1 MLNNIFIDKSYIIP
15 ELLNIKKPLLLCR
28 PRGFGKTFFIQTL
41 SSYFKN
47 ECKAIFTFS
56 LGDFIY
62 KEAEDL
68 DKILERYLFN
78 FSQTYGYQIEENR
91 TLTDNICR
99 IFLEA
104 YQKTGKKI
112 VILIDDYDA
121 AVLSTDIDAISREK
135 YCERLKELYKSI
147 QLSQIISE
155 FVFFTGTSFQED
167 ILSEIDI
174 FDISENSS
182 FQNIAGFTQKEIK
195 NLLLEQKSFFDF
207 KEISD
212 WYSGYNFSEK
222 ADNSC
227 DVAAAYSVIAAFAN
241 EKLQPY
247 TKASCHI
254 KDIMQTIYMTSFD
267 ITPLFTKLEV
277 TGDSFR
283 KYIHDNANPL
293 PALVQTGILAFKK
306 ASENT
311 YNLFFPNKETKEIFV
326 MEAVKRF
333 SIFAEEKCGIWA
345 IKAIRALDSESI
357 EEFIELINSVT
368 KNISSRTSKSVHTI
382 LFAIMSL
389 YTPCF
394 ISDEYFRI
402 DTKKYSYLVAFSKE
416 SLQKAL
422 DKIYL
427 TTYTAG
433 NRKVKKLGIYTFE
446 NKEIKDFKCV

>member
-1 MLNNIFIDKSYIIP
+1 
-15 ELLNIKKPLLLCR
+15 
-28 PRGFGKTFFIQTL
+28 
-41 SSYFKN
+41 
-47 ECKAIFTFS
+47 
-56 LGDFIY
+56 

-68 DKILERYLFN
+68 DNVLRNYLLTFSTSYDYKIE
-78 FSQTYGYQIEENR
+78 SNR

-99 IFLEA
+99 VFLEA

-112 VILIDDYDA
+112 VILVDDYDA
-121 AVLSTDIDAISREK
+121 AILSENIDAIAREK
-135 YCERLKELYKSI
+135 YIERLKEFYKSI
-147 QLSQIISE
+147 QLSQVISE

-174 FDISENSS
+174 FDISENSA
-182 FQNIAGFTQKEIK
+182 FHNIAGFSQKEIK
-195 NLLLEQKSFFDF
+195 KLLIEQKSTLDA
-207 KEISD
+207 KEIFD
-212 WYSGYNFSEK
+212 WYSGYNFSGK
-222 ADNSC
+222 DLDACSL
-227 DVAAAYSVIAAFAN
+227 AASYSVISALVN

-267 ITPLFTKLEV
+267 ITPLFTNLEV
-277 TGDSFR
+277 TADAFR

-311 YNLFFPNKETKEIFV
+311 YNLFFPNKETKEIFI

-333 SIFAEEKCGIWA
+333 SILAEEKCGIWA
-345 IKAIRALDSESI
+345 IKAIRALDSDSTED
-357 EEFIELINSVT
+357 FIELINSVT
-368 KNISSRTSKSVHTI
+368 KNISSKTSKYIYTL

-394 ISDEYFRI
+394 ISDSYFRI
-402 DTKKYSYLVAFSKE
+402 DTKKYSYLIAFSKE

-422 DKIYL
+422 DKVYL
-427 TTYTAG
+427 NTYTAG
-433 NRKVKKLGIYTFE
+433 NRKVKKMGLYTIE
-446 NKEIKDFKCV
+446 NKVIMDFKCV